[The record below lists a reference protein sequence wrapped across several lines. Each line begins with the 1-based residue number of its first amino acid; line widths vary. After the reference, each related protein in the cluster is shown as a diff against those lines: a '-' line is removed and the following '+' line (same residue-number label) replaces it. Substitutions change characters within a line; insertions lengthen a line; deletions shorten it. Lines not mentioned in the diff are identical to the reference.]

1 MQKYLKMFLD
11 KFVSVKKRKKIKKF
25 LFNVKK
31 KRLFSMSLLFMGM
44 FLLLLGRF
52 FFLQVIQG
60 EGYLKEYEEE
70 ISRETSYVPV
80 SVHG

>member
-1 MQKYLKMFLD
+1 
-11 KFVSVKKRKKIKKF
+11 
-25 LFNVKK
+25 
-31 KRLFSMSLLFMGM
+31 MGM

-60 EGYLKEYEEE
+60 EGDLKEYEEE

>member
-31 KRLFSMSLLFMGM
+31 KRLLFMGM

-80 SVHG
+80 SAHG

>member
-52 FFLQVIQG
+52 FFLQEIQS

-80 SVHG
+80 SAHG

>member
-1 MQKYLKMFLD
+1 MQKYL
-11 KFVSVKKRKKIKKF
+11 
-25 LFNVKK
+25 K

>member
-1 MQKYLKMFLD
+1 MFLD

-60 EGYLKEYEEE
+60 EGDLKEYEEE